1 MVIALHGIIQLISNT
16 TRSYVFRKYIKK
28 NLIKD
33 FTLNKKQRK
42 EMGDKYKNTKI
53 LRAVDDVSFKCQ
65 PGRIYGLLGPNGAGK
80 TTTLR
85 MIATMLKP
93 TSGSITVA
101 GYDSVSKGQKVR
113 SQIGFMTGQTALYD
127 RLTPTEMA
135 KYIADLHGMDNKK
148 FNERKKHLF
157 NILDMNSF
165 ADRRIGRLSTGMKQ
179 KTSIARTIIH
189 DPQVMVFDEPTSG
202 LDVMT
207 SRAIVDLIRS
217 CKEEGKTVIFSTH
230 RMGEVNQLCDD
241 IAIIYKG
248 KLFYNSSLDQFKSEM
263 TKSTFEEEFIYRVG
277 EE

>member
-1 MVIALHGIIQLISNT
+1 
-16 TRSYVFRKYIKK
+16 
-28 NLIKD
+28 
-33 FTLNKKQRK
+33 
-42 EMGDKYKNTKI
+42 
-53 LRAVDDVSFKCQ
+53 
-65 PGRIYGLLGPNGAGK
+65 
-80 TTTLR
+80 
-85 MIATMLKP
+85 MLKP
-93 TSGSITVA
+93 SSGSITVA
-101 GYDSVSKGQKVR
+101 GYDSVRNGQDVR
-113 SQIGFMTGQTALYD
+113 GHIGFMTGQTALYD
-127 RLTPTEMA
+127 RLTPTEMS
-135 KYIADLHGMDNKK
+135 KYIADLHGMDNNT
-148 FNERKKHLF
+148 FNKRKDYLF

-165 ADRRIGRLSTGMKQ
+165 ADRRIARLSTGMKQ

-248 KLFYNSSLDQFKSEM
+248 KLFYNSTLDQFKSEM
-263 TKSTFEEEFIYRVG
+263 TKPTFEEEFIYRVG

>member
-1 MVIALHGIIQLISNT
+1 MCI
-16 TRSYVFRKYIKK
+16 R
-28 NLIKD
+28 D
-33 FTLNKKQRK
+33 
-42 EMGDKYKNTKI
+42 
-53 LRAVDDVSFKCQ
+53 
-65 PGRIYGLLGPNGAGK
+65 
-80 TTTLR
+80 
-85 MIATMLKP
+85 
-93 TSGSITVA
+93 
-101 GYDSVSKGQKVR
+101 
-113 SQIGFMTGQTALYD
+113 
-127 RLTPTEMA
+127 
-135 KYIADLHGMDNKK
+135 
-148 FNERKKHLF
+148 
-157 NILDMNSF
+157 
-165 ADRRIGRLSTGMKQ
+165 RLSTGMKQ

>member
-1 MVIALHGIIQLISNT
+1 M
-16 TRSYVFRKYIKK
+16 IKVK
-28 NLIKD
+28 NVTKEFSLSR
-33 FTLNKKQRK
+33 KQRK
-42 EMGDKYKNTKI
+42 ELGDQYKTVKTV
-53 LRAVDDVSFKCQ
+53 RAVDDVSFECN
-65 PGRIYGLLGPNGAGK
+65 PGRIFGLLGPNGAGK
-80 TTTLR
+80 TTALR

-93 TSGSITVA
+93 SSGSI
-101 GYDSVSKGQKVR
+101 SVSGYNTIDEGQKVR
-113 SQIGFMTGQTALYD
+113 EQIGFMTGQTALYD
-127 RLTPTEMA
+127 RLTPSEMV
-135 KYIADLHGMDNKK
+135 KYIADLYGMDNQG
-148 FNERKKHLF
+148 FNKRKKYLF
-157 NILDMNSF
+157 DALDMNSF
-165 ADRRIGRLSTGMKQ
+165 SDQRISQLSTGMKQ

>member
-1 MVIALHGIIQLISNT
+1 MIDV
-16 TRSYVFRKYIKK
+16 K

-42 EMGDKYKNTKI
+42 EMGDKYKDTKI
-53 LRAVDDVSFKCQ
+53 LRAVDDISFECQ
-65 PGRIYGLLGPNGAGK
+65 PGRIFGLLGPNGAGK

-93 TSGSITVA
+93 TSGSIKVA
-101 GYDSVSKGQKVR
+101 GFDSVINGQDVR

-135 KYIADLHGMDNKK
+135 KYIADLHGMDNAK
-148 FNERKKHLF
+148 FNKRKEHLF

-165 ADRRIGRLSTGMKQ
+165 ADRRIARLSTGMKQ
-179 KTSIARTIIH
+179 KTSIVRTIIH

-207 SRAIVDLIRS
+207 SRAIVDLIRV

-241 IAIIYKG
+241 IAIIYNG
-248 KLFYNSSLDQFKSEM
+248 KLFYNNSLDQFKSEM
-263 TKSTFEEEFIYRVG
+263 TKPTFEEEFIYRVG